1 MPSSFRVDAPFKPA
15 GDQPKAIE
23 QLVDG
28 VRSGLSQQVLLGV
41 TGSGKTNVMA
51 WAVEQLQ
58 RPVLVLRPNKTL
70 AAQLCAEF
78 RRLLP
83 HNAVEY
89 FVSYYDYYQPEAYIA
104 RTDTYIEKDSSRNEE
119 IDRMRHSTTSALLT
133 RRDVLVVASVS
144 CIYGIGSVEDYMGES
159 LKIDKGQ
166 SIRREVFLRK
176 LTEMLY
182 ERNDYDLARLRFR
195 VRGDVVDL
203 VPANEEKVYRV
214 EFFGDEI
221 ERIQELDSVTGEILG
236 VRDEFTVFPASHYV
250 TPADK
255 LRIAMT
261 DIEAELDER
270 CKWFQ
275 DHGRLLEAQRLRQR
289 TNFDLEMLR
298 ETGTCAGIE
307 NYSRHLTRRQP
318 GDAPYTLMDFLPDDT
333 LIFVDESHVA
343 VPQIGGML
351 GGDRSRKAALVEYG
365 FRLPSA
371 FDNRPLSFEEW
382 EERAGNVIYVS
393 ATPGPYEMRRSQRTA
408 EMVVRPTGLVDPTV
422 EVRPTEGQIDDLL
435 AEVKKRTAMG
445 RRSLVTTLTKR
456 FAEDLADYL
465 REYGVKV
472 RYLHSELDAMQRI
485 EVLTALRT
493 GEVDVVVGI
502 NLLREGLD
510 LPEVAFIG
518 ILDADKEG
526 YLRGYRSLIQTI
538 GRAAR
543 NVFGHV
549 VMYGDQ
555 MSEAMQRA
563 IAETDRRRT
572 IQVTHNEEHGI
583 TPQTIVKAVYQLET
597 RRDETSLRAAA
608 FQEAAGLPP
617 DEVLAIVRDLE
628 KEMRRLSKELQ
639 FEDAARVRDRIILLR
654 KRLAGEET
662 GDREDDEEVALA
674 IAAAPKQK
682 TMVRNWRR
690 SRRGP

>member
-1 MPSSFRVDAPFKPA
+1 MPTRFHVDAPFQPA
-15 GDQPKAIE
+15 GDQPRAIAE
-23 QLVDG
+23 LVEG
-28 VRSGLSQQVLLGV
+28 VRSGLTQQVLAGV
-41 TGSGKTNVMA
+41 TGSGKTNVVS
-51 WAVEQLQ
+51 WVVEELQ
-58 RPVLVLRPNKTL
+58 RPVLVLSPNKTL

-83 HNAVEY
+83 ENAVEY

-104 RTDTYIEKDSSRNEE
+104 RTDTYIEKDSSRNDD
-119 IDRMRHSTTSALLT
+119 IDRMRHSTTQNLLT

-159 LKIDKGQ
+159 LKIEKGQ

-214 EFFGDEI
+214 EFFGDEV
-221 ERIQELDSVTGEILG
+221 ERIQELDAVTGEILG
-236 VRDEFTVFPASHYV
+236 TKKEFTVFPASHYV

-255 LRIAMT
+255 LRLAMA
-261 DIEAELDER
+261 DIEAELEER
-270 CKWFQ
+270 CKWFE

-289 TNFDLEMLR
+289 TNFDLEMMR

-318 GDAPYTLMDFLPDDT
+318 GEAPYTLMDFLPEDT

-382 EERAGNVIYVS
+382 EDRARNVIYVS
-393 ATPGPYEMRRSQRTA
+393 ATPGPYETRRSQRTA

-435 AEVKKRTAMG
+435 AEVKKRTALG
-445 RRSLVTTLTKR
+445 QRSLVTTLTKR

-472 RYLHSELDAMQRI
+472 RYLHSELDAMERI

-526 YLRGYRSLIQTI
+526 YLRAYRSFIQII

-543 NVFGHV
+543 NVEGHV
-549 VMYGDQ
+549 VMYADSITDSMRQ
-555 MSEAMQRA
+555 ALD
-563 IAETDRRRT
+563 ETERRRNRQT
-572 IQVTHNEEHGI
+572 AYNAEHGI
-583 TPQTIVKAVYQLET
+583 TPETVKKAIYALEINEN
-597 RRDETSLRAAA
+597 DIQADAIEIM
-608 FQEAAGLPP
+608 AGAGVPREDL
-617 DEVLAIVRDLE
+617 LAIVRDLE

-639 FEDAARVRDRIILLR
+639 FEDAARVRDRIIALR
-654 KRLAGEET
+654 RRLSGEDT
-662 GDREDDEEVALA
+662 AKEDDADVAMA

-682 TMVRNWRR
+682 TTVRNWRR
-690 SRRGP
+690 TRRGP

>member
-1 MPSSFRVDAPFKPA
+1 MPSRFHVDAPFQPA
-15 GDQPKAIE
+15 GDQPRAIAE
-23 QLVDG
+23 LVEG
-28 VRSGLSQQVLLGV
+28 VRSGLTQQVLAGV
-41 TGSGKTNVMA
+41 TGSGKTNVVS
-51 WAVEQLQ
+51 WVVEELQ
-58 RPVLVLRPNKTL
+58 RPVLVLSPNKTL

-83 HNAVEY
+83 ENAVEY

-104 RTDTYIEKDSSRNEE
+104 RTDTYIEKDSSRNDD
-119 IDRMRHSTTSALLT
+119 IDRMRHSTTQNLLT

-159 LKIDKGQ
+159 LKIEKGQ

-214 EFFGDEI
+214 EFFGDEV
-221 ERIQELDSVTGEILG
+221 ERIQELDAITGEILG
-236 VRDEFTVFPASHYV
+236 TKQEFTVFPASHYV

-255 LRIAMT
+255 LRLAMA
-261 DIEAELDER
+261 DIEAELEER
-270 CKWFQ
+270 CKWFE
-275 DHGRLLEAQRLRQR
+275 DHSRLLEAQRLRQR
-289 TNFDLEMLR
+289 TNFDLEMMR

-318 GDAPYTLMDFLPDDT
+318 GEAPYTLMDFLPEDT

-382 EERAGNVIYVS
+382 EDRARNVIYVS
-393 ATPGPYEMRRSQRTA
+393 ATPGPYETRRSQRTA

-435 AEVKKRTAMG
+435 AEVKRRTALG
-445 RRSLVTTLTKR
+445 QRSLVTTLTKR

-472 RYLHSELDAMQRI
+472 RYLHSELDAMERI

-526 YLRGYRSLIQTI
+526 YLRAYRSFIQII

-543 NVFGHV
+543 NVEGHV
-549 VMYGDQ
+549 VMYADSITDSMRQ
-555 MSEAMQRA
+555 ALD
-563 IAETDRRRT
+563 ETERRRNRQT
-572 IQVTHNEEHGI
+572 AYNAEHAI
-583 TPQTIVKAVYQLET
+583 TPETVKKAIYALEINEN
-597 RRDETSLRAAA
+597 DIQADAIEIM
-608 FQEAAGLPP
+608 AGAGVPREDL
-617 DEVLAIVRDLE
+617 LAIVRDLE

-639 FEDAARVRDRIILLR
+639 FEDAARVRDRIIALR
-654 KRLAGEET
+654 RRLSGEDT
-662 GDREDDEEVALA
+662 AKEDDADVAMA

-682 TMVRNWRR
+682 TTVRNWRR
-690 SRRGP
+690 TRRGP

>member
-1 MPSSFRVDAPFKPA
+1 MSWV
-15 GDQPKAIE
+15 
-23 QLVDG
+23 
-28 VRSGLSQQVLLGV
+28 
-41 TGSGKTNVMA
+41 
-51 WAVEQLQ
+51 VEELQ
-58 RPVLVLRPNKTL
+58 RPVLVLSPNKTL

-78 RRLLP
+78 GRLTP
-83 HNAVEY
+83 GSAVEY
-89 FVSYYDYYQPEAYIA
+89 FVSYYDYCRPEAYIA
-104 RTDTYIEKDSSRNEE
+104 RTESCIEKESSRNDG
-119 IDRMRHSTTSALLT
+119 IDRMRHSATQSLLT

-159 LKIDKGQ
+159 LHVESGQ

-203 VPANEEKVYRV
+203 VPANEEKVFRV

-221 ERIQELDSVTGEILG
+221 ERIQELDAVTGEILG
-236 VRDEFTVFPASHYV
+236 MRKEFTIFPASHYV

-255 LRIAMT
+255 LRLAIT
-261 DIEAELDER
+261 DIEEELEER
-270 CKWFQ
+270 CKWFE

-318 GDAPYTLMDFLPDDT
+318 GEAPYTLMDFLPADT
-333 LIFVDESHVA
+333 VIFVDESHVA

-393 ATPGPYEMRRSQRTA
+393 ATPGAYEMRRTQRTV

-435 AEVKKRTAMG
+435 AEVKKRAEAG
-445 RRSLVTTLTKR
+445 HRSLVTTLTKR
-456 FAEDLADYL
+456 FADDLADYL

-472 RYLHSELDAMQRI
+472 RYLHSELDALQRI
-485 EVLTALRT
+485 E
-493 GEVDVVVGI
+493 E
-502 NLLREGLD
+502 
-510 LPEVAFIG
+510 
-518 ILDADKEG
+518 
-526 YLRGYRSLIQTI
+526 
-538 GRAAR
+538 
-543 NVFGHV
+543 
-549 VMYGDQ
+549 
-555 MSEAMQRA
+555 
-563 IAETDRRRT
+563 
-572 IQVTHNEEHGI
+572 
-583 TPQTIVKAVYQLET
+583 
-597 RRDETSLRAAA
+597 
-608 FQEAAGLPP
+608 
-617 DEVLAIVRDLE
+617 
-628 KEMRRLSKELQ
+628 
-639 FEDAARVRDRIILLR
+639 
-654 KRLAGEET
+654 
-662 GDREDDEEVALA
+662 
-674 IAAAPKQK
+674 
-682 TMVRNWRR
+682 
-690 SRRGP
+690 

>member
-1 MPSSFRVDAPFKPA
+1 MPTSFRVDAPFKPA
-15 GDQPKAIE
+15 GDQPQAIE
-23 QLVDG
+23 QLVEG

-51 WAVEQLQ
+51 WAVERLQ
-58 RPVLVLRPNKTL
+58 RPVLVLSPNKTL

-83 HNAVEY
+83 NNAVEY

-119 IDRMRHSTTSALLT
+119 IDRMRHSTTTALLS

-159 LKIDKGQ
+159 LHVEKGA
-166 SIRREVFLRK
+166 SVRREVFLRK

-203 VPANEEKVYRV
+203 VPANEEKVFRV

-221 ERIQELDSVTGEILG
+221 ERIQELDAVTGEILG
-236 VRDEFTVFPASHYV
+236 TRDEFTVFPASHYV

-255 LRIAMT
+255 LRLAIA
-261 DIEAELDER
+261 DIEAELEER
-270 CKWFQ
+270 CKWFE

-289 TNFDLEMLR
+289 TNFDMEMLR

-318 GDAPYTLMDFLPDDT
+318 GEAPYTLMDFLPDDT

-382 EERAGNVIYVS
+382 EERARNVIYVS
-393 ATPGPYEMRRSQRTA
+393 ATPGEYEMRRSQRTA
-408 EMVVRPTGLVDPTV
+408 EMLVRPTGLVDPTV
-422 EVRPTEGQIDDLL
+422 EVRPTAGQIDDLL
-435 AEVKKRTAMG
+435 AEVKKRTELG
-445 RRSLVTTLTKR
+445 HRSLVTTLTKR

-472 RYLHSELDAMQRI
+472 RYLHSELDAMERI
-485 EVLTALRT
+485 DVLRDLRT
-493 GEVDVVVGI
+493 GAVDVVVGI

-526 YLRGYRSLIQTI
+526 YLRAYRSFIQII

-543 NVFGHV
+543 NVDGHV
-549 VMYGDQ
+549 VMYADKITDS
-555 MSEAMQRA
+555 MRMALD
-563 IAETDRRRT
+563 ETERRRNRQ
-572 IQVTHNEEHGI
+572 IAYNAEHGI
-583 TPQTIVKAVYQLET
+583 TPETVKKAIYALEINEKDLQADAVELM
-597 RRDETSLRAAA
+597 
-608 FQEAAGLPP
+608 AGAGVPREDL
-617 DEVLAIVRDLE
+617 LAIVRDLE

-654 KRLAGEET
+654 KRLAGDEVVT
-662 GDREDDEEVALA
+662 EDDRDVALA

-682 TMVRNWRR
+682 TMVRNWRK